1 MSGSPINV
9 VAAGNG
15 DALEH
20 ELEHSHDSAP
30 PSSLIARLRKQAA
43 EQRAERHID
52 LEIGGT
58 FEPPLVARYG
68 VMPVHELERYS
79 ELATDPRS
87 STTEV
92 GIDIMARTNVALF
105 ARDDDRLVELRDELG
120 TITYGHRLAQLLE
133 LPIPPGE
140 DDVSPRDVIVGL
152 FGGNGLAISTHG
164 GQLLSW
170 MQNPG
175 KGEATPGEA
184 SGETA

>member
-1 MSGSPINV
+1 MSGSPIDV

-20 ELEHSHDSAP
+20 ELEHATT
-30 PSSLIARLRKQAA
+30 RRAA
-43 EQRAERHID
+43 ELAHRASAQAGGRAARERHID

-105 ARDDDRLVELRDELG
+105 ARDAIASSSSRRARHDHVRASARAAARAPDPARRDDM
-120 TITYGHRLAQLLE
+120 Q
-133 LPIPPGE
+133 
-140 DDVSPRDVIVGL
+140 PRDVIVGL

>member
-1 MSGSPINV
+1 MSGSPIDV
-9 VAAGNG
+9 VAANG
-15 DALEH
+15 DLEPAH
-20 ELEHSHDSAP
+20 ELGDDAP

-43 EQRAERHID
+43 QQQRERHID

-58 FEPPLVARYG
+58 FDPPLVARYG

-92 GIDIMARTNVALF
+92 GIDIMARTNRALF
-105 ARDDDRLVELRDELG
+105 ARDGERLVELRDELG
-120 TITYGHRLAQLLE
+120 AITYGHRLAVLLE

-140 DDVSPRDVIVGL
+140 DNMAPRDVIVGL
-152 FGGNGLAISTHG
+152 FGGNGLALSTHG
-164 GQLLSW
+164 GRLLSW
-170 MQNPG
+170 MQNPTE
-175 KGEATPGEA
+175 GETTPGEA